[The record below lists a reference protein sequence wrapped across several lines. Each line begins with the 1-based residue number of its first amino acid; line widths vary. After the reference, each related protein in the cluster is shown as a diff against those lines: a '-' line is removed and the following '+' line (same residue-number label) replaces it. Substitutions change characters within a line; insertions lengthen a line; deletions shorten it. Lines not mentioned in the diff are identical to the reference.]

1 MMNLLWRLFRRDLHA
16 RAWRT
21 LLFAVTIAIASLT
34 AVGLLA
40 SRMERLLAVETNSL
54 LAADA
59 VIVADHPV
67 PEMYTRM
74 ATAHGLQQ
82 AALTTFPSMARKGD
96 LTALASIKAASP
108 AYPLRG
114 ELKFAPA
121 GAVGTVPARGEMV
134 TDARLAALLDA
145 KPGDVVQVGNLGLKL
160 VAILTREPDGAID
173 FSGTQP
179 RLLINA
185 ADLPA
190 SGLIGFG
197 SRARYRLL
205 VAGTPQ
211 QVAAWIAEVKPKL
224 GRGERLED
232 AREARPEI
240 NTALTR
246 AERFLR
252 LSALVA
258 GCLAAVAMLLAARRY
273 ASRRFDEVA
282 ILRALG
288 ATRKRIAGLLFGQLM
303 LLVALASALGGLLG
317 WGSEAALIALMRSRL
332 PPVIP
337 DPDWRAWVLA
347 AVLGSALLLGGAG
360 PMLHALSRTS
370 PLRVLRRELAPPAS
384 VWMLWCALALA
395 TAGLLWL
402 LAGEIKLAL
411 YAGGGML
418 GALLLAG
425 GIGLVVLLLI
435 RRFMPGGTPG
445 LAARQILRRR
455 GLAFAQ
461 LGALAAG
468 LLGVWL
474 LTVVEGDLLH
484 AWQDRLGG
492 DVPNHFA
499 INIQP
504 DQQAKLAV
512 LFAGQ
517 GLAVPVL
524 QPMIRGRWVQHNGQP
539 VEPAQYADERARR
552 LAEREFNLS
561 WGAALRKDNRLVAG
575 VPLVDDKP
583 GFSVE
588 EGLAKTLGIHLG
600 DRLTF
605 DIAGTQVVAPV
616 VNLRAVEWDS
626 FRVNFFV
633 TANAALL
640 REMPTSL
647 ITSFNLPPEQG
658 KLITGLVRALPNVTV
673 IDVGQILAEVQ
684 RVLDLASA
692 ALRLV
697 FFFCI
702 AAGVAVLWAALDA
715 TESERSREAAVMRA
729 LGASARRLRRVWLTE
744 SLLLGGVAG
753 LVAGMVASLTGWLV
767 GQEVLQLAIGFN
779 LWLPLL
785 SCSVGA
791 LISALAALRRL
802 SRLANTP
809 PVVLLRDEG

>member
-1 MMNLLWRLFRRDLHA
+1 MRLLWRLFRRDWHA

-21 LLFAVTIAIASLT
+21 LLYAVTIAIAALT

-40 SRMERLLAVETNSL
+40 SRMERLLAFEANSL

-67 PEMYTRM
+67 PEAFARM
-74 ATAHGLQQ
+74 AATRGLQQ
-82 AALTTFPSMARKGD
+82 AALTTFPSMARKGESA
-96 LTALASIKAASP
+96 ALASVKAATP

-114 ELKFAPA
+114 QLKIAPQGQV
-121 GAVGTVPARGEMV
+121 GAVPQPGEMV
-134 TDARLAALLDA
+134 VDARLAALLDA
-145 KPGDVVQVGNLGLKL
+145 QSGDAVQVGNLNLKL
-160 VAILTREPDGAID
+160 AAILEREPDGALD

-190 SGLIGFG
+190 SGLLGFG

-205 VAGTPQ
+205 VAGTPAQ
-211 QVAAWIAEVKPKL
+211 ISAWIAEVKPKL

-240 NTALTR
+240 KAALER

-258 GCLAAVAMLLAARRY
+258 GSLAAVAMLLAARRY
-273 ASRRFDEVA
+273 ATRRFDEVA

-288 ATRKRIAGLLFGQLM
+288 ATRKRIAGLLFGQL
-303 LLVALASALGGLLG
+303 LLLIALASVLGGLLG
-317 WGSEAALIALMRSRL
+317 WGAEAALITLVRDRL
-332 PPVIP
+332 PANVPL
-337 DPDWRAWVLA
+337 PDWRAWLLA
-347 AVLGSALLLGGAG
+347 ATLGSALLLGGAG
-360 PMLHALSRTS
+360 PMLHALSRTP
-370 PLRVLRRELAPPAS
+370 PLRVLRRELTPPAS
-384 VWMLWCALALA
+384 VWLLWCTLALA

-402 LAGEIKLAL
+402 LAGEVKLAL
-411 YAGGGML
+411 IAGGGML

-425 GIGLVVLLLI
+425 GAGLLI
-435 RRFMPGGTPG
+435 LLGVRRFAPGGTAG
-445 LAARQILRRR
+445 LVARQVLRRKA
-455 GLAFAQ
+455 LAFAQ

-474 LTVVEGDLLH
+474 LTVVESDLLS
-484 AWQDRLGG
+484 AWKSRMSG

-504 DQQAKLAV
+504 DQQEKLAA

-517 GLAVPVL
+517 GLARPVL
-524 QPMIRGRWVQHNGQP
+524 QPMIRGRWMLHNGQP
-539 VEPAQYADERARR
+539 VDPARYPDDRARR

-561 WGAALRKDNRLVAG
+561 WGDALRKDNRLVAG
-575 VPLVDDKP
+575 SPLDESKP
-583 GFSVE
+583 GLSVE
-588 EGLAKTLGIHLG
+588 DGIAKTLGIRLG
-600 DRLTF
+600 DRLAF
-605 DIAGTQVVAPV
+605 DVAGTRVEAPV

-633 TANAALL
+633 TASRALL
-640 REMPTSL
+640 ADQPASL
-647 ITSFNLPPEQG
+647 ITSFNLPPQNR
-658 KLITGLVRALPNVTV
+658 GLVPQLVRTLPNVTV
-673 IDVGQILAEVQ
+673 IDVGQILGEVQ

-702 AAGVAVLWAALDA
+702 AAGIAVLWAALDA
-715 TESERSREAAVMRA
+715 TESERTREAAVMRA
-729 LGASARRLRRVWLTE
+729 LGASARRLRRVWLAE

-753 LVAGMVASLTGWLV
+753 GVAGVMASLTGWLV
-767 GQEVLQLAIGFN
+767 GREVLQLAIAFN

-785 SCSVGA
+785 SCIIGA
-791 LISALAALRRL
+791 LVSAVAALRRL
-802 SRLANTP
+802 SRLAHTP
-809 PVVLLRDEG
+809 PVDLLRDEG

>member
-1 MMNLLWRLFRRDLHA
+1 MSLLWRLFRRDLHA

-21 LLFAVTIAIASLT
+21 LLFAVTVAIAALT

-40 SRMERLLAVETNSL
+40 SRMERLLAFEANTL

-59 VIVADHPV
+59 VIVADHPI
-67 PEMYTRM
+67 PDPFTRM
-74 ATAHGLQQ
+74 ATARGLRQ
-82 AALTTFPSMARKGD
+82 AALTTFPSMARKGE
-96 LTALASIKAASP
+96 TAALASIKAASA

-114 ELKFAPA
+114 QLKFAPDGA
-121 GAVGTVPARGEMV
+121 IGAVPPPGEIV
-134 TDARLAALLDA
+134 IDTRLAALLDA
-145 KPGDVVQVGNLGLKL
+145 KPGDAVQVGDLSLKL
-160 VAILTREPDGAID
+160 AAILEREPDGALD

-179 RLLINA
+179 RLLMNA

-205 VAGTPQ
+205 VAGTPK
-211 QVAAWIAEVKPKL
+211 QVAAWIAETKPKL

-240 NTALTR
+240 KTTLER

-252 LSALVA
+252 LSALIA
-258 GCLAAVAMLLAARRY
+258 GCLSAVAMLLAARRY
-273 ASRRFDEVA
+273 ATRRFDEVA

-288 ATRKRIAGLLFGQLM
+288 ATRKRIAGLLFGQL
-303 LLVALASALGGLLG
+303 LLLIGLASILGGLLG
-317 WGSEAALIALMRSRL
+317 WGAEAALIALMRERL
-332 PPVIP
+332 PAVIP
-337 DPDWRAWVLA
+337 GPDWRAWLLA
-347 AVLGSALLLGGAG
+347 ATLGSTLLLGGAG

-384 VWMLWCALALA
+384 VWLLWCALALA

-402 LAGEIKLAL
+402 LAGEAKLAL
-411 YAGGGML
+411 FAGGGML

-425 GIGLVVLLLI
+425 GIGLAVLLLV
-435 RRFMPGGTPG
+435 RRLIPGGVAG
-445 LAARQILRRR
+445 LAARQILRRK

-484 AWQDRLGG
+484 AWRGRLAG

-504 DQQAKLAV
+504 EQREKLTA
-512 LFAGQ
+512 LFVEQ
-517 GLAVPVL
+517 GLPAPVL
-524 QPMIRGRWVQHNGQP
+524 QPMIRGRWMLHNGQP
-539 VEPAQYADERARR
+539 VEPKRYAEDRAQR

-561 WGAALRKDNRLVAG
+561 WGDALRKDNRLLAG
-575 VPLVDDKP
+575 MPLNENQP
-583 GFSVE
+583 GLSVE
-588 EGLAKTLGIHLG
+588 EGLAKTLGIRLG
-600 DRLTF
+600 DRLAF
-605 DIAGTQVVAPV
+605 DIAGTQIEAPV

-633 TANAALL
+633 TTSRVLL
-640 REMPTSL
+640 ADQPTSL
-647 ITSFNLPPEQG
+647 ITSFNLAPQH
-658 KLITGLVRALPNVTV
+658 KALVPKIVRTLPNVTV
-673 IDVGQILAEVQ
+673 IDVGQVLGEVQ

-697 FFFCI
+697 FFFCV
-702 AAGVAVLWAALDA
+702 AAGVTVLWAALDA

-729 LGASARRLRRVWLTE
+729 LGASASRLRRVWLTE

-753 LVAGMVASLTGWLV
+753 LVAGVAASLTGWLV
-767 GQEVLQLAIGFN
+767 GREVLQLAIAFN

-785 SCSVGA
+785 SCVVGA
-791 LISALAALRRL
+791 LIAAVAALRRL
-802 SRLANTP
+802 SRLAHTP

>member
-1 MMNLLWRLFRRDLHA
+1 MSLLWRLFRRDWHA

-21 LLFAVTIAIASLT
+21 LLFAVTIAIAALT

-40 SRMERLLAVETNSL
+40 SRMERLLTIEANAL

-67 PEMYTRM
+67 PVTFV
-74 ATAHGLQQ
+74 Q
-82 AALTTFPSMARKGD
+82 AAGKYGLRIAQLTTFPSMARKGD
-96 LTALASIKAASP
+96 EAALASIKAASP
-108 AYPLRG
+108 TYPLRG
-114 ELKFAPA
+114 QLKIAPHSV
-121 GAVGTVPARGEMV
+121 VGSVPQQGEMV

-145 KPGDVVQVGNLGLKL
+145 QVGDVVQLGNLNLKL
-160 VAILTREPDGAID
+160 AAILEREPDGALD

-205 VAGTPQ
+205 VAGTPK
-211 QVAAWIAEVKPKL
+211 QVDAWIAEIKPRL
-224 GRGERLED
+224 DRGERLED

-240 NTALTR
+240 KTALER

-288 ATRKRIAGLLFGQLM
+288 ATRKRIAGLLFGQLL
-303 LLVALASALGGLLG
+303 LLVVLASVLGGLLG
-317 WGSEAALIALMRSRL
+317 WGAEAALIAMVRDRL
-332 PPVIP
+332 PEVIP
-337 DPDWRAWVLA
+337 GPDWRAWLVA
-347 AVLGSALLLGGAG
+347 ASLGSALLLGGAG

-395 TAGLLWL
+395 TAALLWL

-411 YAGGGML
+411 LAGGGML

-425 GIGLVVLLLI
+425 GLGLLLMLLV
-435 RRFMPGGTPG
+435 RRFIPEGSAG
-445 LAARQILRRR
+445 LAARQIMRRK

-468 LLGVWL
+468 LLGIWL
-474 LTVVEGDLLH
+474 LTVVEGDLLQ
-484 AWQDRLGG
+484 AWKGRMSG

-504 DQQAKLAV
+504 EQRANLNA
-512 LFAGQ
+512 LFEGQ
-517 GLAVPVL
+517 GLSAPVL
-524 QPMIRGRWVQHNGQP
+524 QPMIRGRWMQHNGQP
-539 VEPAQYADERARR
+539 VDPAQFQDGRAQR

-561 WGAALRKDNRLVAG
+561 WGDALRKDNRLVAG
-575 VPLVDDKP
+575 RALDENQP

-588 EGLAKTLGIHLG
+588 EGLAKTLGIKLG
-600 DRLTF
+600 DRLVF
-605 DIAGTQVVAPV
+605 DVAGTQIEAPV
-616 VNLRAVEWDS
+616 LNFRAVEWDS

-633 TANAALL
+633 TASSVLL

-647 ITSFNLPPEQG
+647 ITSFNLSPAQR
-658 KLITGLVRALPNVTV
+658 KLVPLIVRALPNVTV

-702 AAGVAVLWAALDA
+702 AAGVSVLWAALDA

-729 LGASARRLRRVWLTE
+729 LGATASRLRRVWIAE
-744 SLLLGGVAG
+744 SVLLGAVAG
-753 LVAGMVASLTGWLV
+753 LVAGFVASLAGWLI
-767 GQEVLQLAIGFN
+767 GREVLQLAIAFN
-779 LWLPLL
+779 MWLPVASVL
-785 SCSVGA
+785 VGA
-791 LISALAALRRL
+791 LIATLAALRRL
-802 SRLANTP
+802 SRLAHTP
-809 PVVLLRDEG
+809 PMILLRDEG